1 MQPSSQ
7 RVRRSLLMSAIA
19 TLTTLVL
26 GIFTKKVQAQSSVG
40 VAPPLESR
48 YTRGIE
54 TLKRVGGQE
63 YDRAIRP
70 LEAFSPDLAGML
82 VEHGFGDIVSRPG
95 LDLKQ
100 REIVTV
106 AALTAISSVRP
117 ALKYHIHGMLNV
129 GCTPQEV
136 IETILNA
143 IVYAG
148 FPAAQDGITIAREV
162 FKERKLEF
170 KPISARPEG
179 DRYQLGIQNLQQTEG
194 DRVKAIT
201 TQFAT
206 LAPDL
211 PRFIIEFA
219 RGEIWNRRGLSLK
232 SREFATLAMVT
243 ALGNQPN
250 SVQAHVEGALRA
262 GATETEIKELLMQ
275 MTVYAGYPKTL
286 SAVTAAQSVF
296 TNLKQRGIPAA
307 SPQPDLES
315 RRQAESNEAR
325 YRRGLDALNQISKA
339 SGEAVVK
346 SFEDIAPDLG
356 RYIVEFSYGDVFSR
370 PNLDLKTRELATV
383 AALTGLSTT
392 ASELPLKVHVNG
404 ALNVRASRQEI
415 IEAIMHMIPYVGFV
429 KVQQATALAETVFQE
444 RDAKQQN

>member
-1 MQPSSQ
+1 M
-7 RVRRSLLMSAIA
+7 A
-19 TLTTLVL
+19 TLSTVML
-26 GIFTKKVQAQSSVG
+26 GLFTQKAPAQANN
-40 VAPPLESR
+40 R
-48 YTRGIE
+48 YDRGIE
-54 TLKRVGGQE
+54 TLKRVGGKD

-70 LEAFSPDLAGML
+70 LEAFSPALAKML
-82 VEHGFGDIVSRPG
+82 VEHGFGDVVSRPG

-100 REIVTV
+100 REIVIV
-106 AALTAISSVRP
+106 AALTAIGSVRP
-117 ALKYHIHGMLNV
+117 ALKFHIHGMLNV

-136 IETILNA
+136 VETVLHA
-143 IVYAG
+143 VVYAG
-148 FPAAQDGITIAREV
+148 FPAAQDGMTIAREV
-162 FKERKLEF
+162 FKERNVEY
-170 KPISARPEG
+170 KPVSSRPEG

-194 DRVKAIT
+194 DRVKTIATRFAAI
-201 TQFAT
+201 
-206 LAPDL
+206 APDL
-211 PRFIIEFA
+211 SRLIIEFA

-243 ALGNQPN
+243 VLGNQPH
-250 SVQAHVEGALRA
+250 SIQAHVEGALRS
-262 GATETEIKELLMQ
+262 GATETEIKELILQ

-286 SAVTAAQSVF
+286 TAVAAAQSVF
-296 TNLKQRGIPAA
+296 TNLKQRGIPPA
-307 SPQPDLES
+307 SPQPELES

-325 YRRGLDALNQISKA
+325 YRRGLEALNQISKA

-383 AALTGLSTT
+383 SALTGLNTT

-404 ALNVRASRQEI
+404 ALNVGADRPEI

-429 KVQQATALAETVFQE
+429 KVQQAMALAEEVFKE
-444 RDAKQQN
+444 RNV

>member
-7 RVRRSLLMSAIA
+7 QVRRSLLMSAIA
-19 TLTTLVL
+19 ILSTFLL
-26 GIFTKKVQAQSSVG
+26 GVFTKKAQAQSRD
-40 VAPPLESR
+40 L
-48 YTRGIE
+48 YTRGLE
-54 TLKRVGGQE
+54 TLKRVEGAD

-70 LEAFSPDLAGML
+70 LEAFSPDLARML
-82 VEHGFGDIVSRPG
+82 VEHGFGDIMSRPG

-100 REIVTV
+100 REIANV
-106 AALTAISSVRP
+106 AALTAIGSVRP
-117 ALKYHIHGMLNV
+117 ALKFHIHGMLNV

-148 FPAAQDGITIAREV
+148 FPAAQDGITISREV
-162 FKERKLEF
+162 FKERQLEF
-170 KPISARPEG
+170 KPVSSRPEG

-194 DRVKAIT
+194 DRVKT
-201 TQFAT
+201 TAARFAT

-211 PRFIIEFA
+211 SRLIIEFA

-243 ALGNQPN
+243 ALGNQSN
-250 SVQAHVEGALRA
+250 SVEAHVEGALRA

-275 MTVYAGYPKTL
+275 MTVYVGYPKTL
-286 SAVTAAQSVF
+286 AAVTAAQQTF

-325 YRRGLDALNQISKA
+325 YRRGLEALNQISKS

-356 RYIVEFSYGDVFSR
+356 RYIVEFSYGDIFSR

-383 AALTGLSTT
+383 SALTGLNTT
-392 ASELPLKVHVNG
+392 ASELPLKVHING
-404 ALNVRASRQEI
+404 ALNVGASRQEI
-415 IEAIMHMIPYVGFV
+415 IEVIMHMIPYVGFV
-429 KVQQATALAETVFQE
+429 KVQQAMALAETVFKE
-444 RDAKQQN
+444 RNV

>member
-1 MQPSSQ
+1 MSQISQ
-7 RVRRSLLMSAIA
+7 RMRRSILTSIIA
-19 TLTTLVL
+19 TLTTFVL
-26 GIFTKKVQAQSSVG
+26 GIFTKKAQAQSKD
-40 VAPPLESR
+40 R

-54 TLKRVGGQE
+54 TLKRVGGND

-70 LEAFSPDLAGML
+70 LEAFSPDLAQMT
-82 VEHGFGDIVSRPG
+82 VENVFGDVLSRPG

-100 REIVTV
+100 REIAIV

-148 FPAAQDGITIAREV
+148 FPAAQDGMTIAREV
-162 FKERKLEF
+162 FKERNLEY
-170 KPISARPEG
+170 KPVSSRPEG

-194 DRVKAIT
+194 DRVKTIAT
-201 TQFAT
+201 RFAN

-211 PRFIIEFA
+211 PRLIIEFA

-243 ALGNQPN
+243 ALGNQSN
-250 SVQAHVEGALRA
+250 SVEAHVEGALRA

-286 SAVTAAQSVF
+286 AAVTAAQQIF
-296 TNLKQRGIPAA
+296 AEIEQRGIPAA
-307 SPQPDLES
+307 SPQPELES

-325 YRRGLDALNQISKA
+325 YRRGLDALNQISKS

-356 RYIVEFSYGDVFSR
+356 RYILEFSYGDVFSR
-370 PNLDLKTRELATV
+370 PNLDLKIRELATV
-383 AALTGLSTT
+383 SALTGLNTT

-404 ALNVRASRQEI
+404 ALNVGASSQEI

-429 KVQQATALAETVFQE
+429 KVQQAMALAEVVFKE
-444 RDAKQQN
+444 RDI

>member
-1 MQPSSQ
+1 MQPISYQ
-7 RVRRSLLMSAIA
+7 RRRSMLISAV
-19 TLTTLVL
+19 TTLSTFLL
-26 GIFTKKVQAQSSVG
+26 GIFAKKAQAQPSVG
-40 VAPPLESR
+40 VASPSENR
-48 YTRGIE
+48 YKRGIE
-54 TLKRVGGQE
+54 TLKRVGGID

-70 LEAFSPDLAGML
+70 LEVFSPDLARML

-95 LDLKQ
+95 LELKQ

-106 AALTAISSVRP
+106 AALTAIGSVRP

-136 IETILNA
+136 IETILHA
-143 IVYAG
+143 VVYAG

-162 FKERKLEF
+162 FKERNLEF
-170 KPISARPEG
+170 KPVTARPEG
-179 DRYQLGIQNLQQTEG
+179 DRYRLGIRNLQKTEG
-194 DRVKAIT
+194 DRVRTVAT
-201 TQFAT
+201 RFAN

-211 PRFIIEFA
+211 PRLIIEFA

-232 SREFATLAMVT
+232 SREFATIAMVT

-250 SVQAHVEGALRA
+250 SIQAHVEGALRA
-262 GATETEIKELLMQ
+262 GATETEIKEVLMQ

-286 SAVTAAQSVF
+286 AAVTAAQQAF
-296 TNLKQRGIPAA
+296 TDLKQRGMPAA

-325 YRRGLDALNQISKA
+325 YRRGLDALNQISKS

-370 PNLDLKTRELATV
+370 PNLDLKARELATV
-383 AALTGLSTT
+383 SALTGLNTT

-404 ALNVRASRQEI
+404 ALNVGANRQEI
-415 IEAIMHMIPYVGFV
+415 VEAIIHMIPYVGFV
-429 KVQQATALAETVFQE
+429 KVQQAMALAEEVFKE
-444 RDAKQQN
+444 RNV

>member
-1 MQPSSQ
+1 MSQISQ
-7 RVRRSLLMSAIA
+7 RMRRSILTSIIA
-19 TLTTLVL
+19 TLTTFVL
-26 GIFTKKVQAQSSVG
+26 GIFTKKAQAQSKD
-40 VAPPLESR
+40 R

-54 TLKRVGGQE
+54 TLKRVGGND

-70 LEAFSPDLAGML
+70 LEAFSPDLAQMT
-82 VEHGFGDIVSRPG
+82 VENVFGDVLSRPG

-100 REIVTV
+100 REIAIV
-106 AALTAISSVRP
+106 AALTAIGSVRP

-148 FPAAQDGITIAREV
+148 FPAAQDGMTIAREV
-162 FKERKLEF
+162 FKERNLEY
-170 KPISARPEG
+170 KPVSSRPEG

-194 DRVKAIT
+194 DRVKTIAT
-201 TQFAT
+201 RFAN

-211 PRFIIEFA
+211 PRLIIEFA

-243 ALGNQPN
+243 ALGNQSN
-250 SVQAHVEGALRA
+250 SVEAHVEGALRA

-286 SAVTAAQSVF
+286 AAVTAAQQIF
-296 TNLKQRGIPAA
+296 AEIEQRGIPAA
-307 SPQPDLES
+307 SPQPELES

-325 YRRGLDALNQISKA
+325 YRRGLDALNQISKS

-356 RYIVEFSYGDVFSR
+356 RYILEFSYGDVFSR
-370 PNLDLKTRELATV
+370 PNLDLKIRELATV
-383 AALTGLSTT
+383 SALTGLNTT

-404 ALNVRASRQEI
+404 ALNVGASSQEI

-429 KVQQATALAETVFQE
+429 KVQQAMALAEVVFKE
-444 RDAKQQN
+444 RDI

>member
-1 MQPSSQ
+1 MLPASQ
-7 RVRRSLLMSAIA
+7 RMRRSVLTSAIA
-19 TLTTLVL
+19 TLTTFVL
-26 GIFTKKVQAQSSVG
+26 GIFTRKAQAQSSVG
-40 VAPPLESR
+40 VASRLENR

-54 TLKRVGGQE
+54 TLKRVGGKE

-70 LEAFSPDLAGML
+70 LESFSLDLPRMI

-106 AALTAISSVRP
+106 AALTAIGSVRP

-136 IETILNA
+136 VETILNA

-148 FPAAQDGITIAREV
+148 FPAAQDGMTIAREV
-162 FKERKLEF
+162 FKERNLEF
-170 KPISARPEG
+170 QPVSSRPEG

-194 DRVKAIT
+194 DQVKTIAT
-201 TQFAT
+201 RFAT

-211 PRFIIEFA
+211 PRLIIEFA
-219 RGEIWNRRGLSLK
+219 QGEIWNRRGLSLK
-232 SREFATLAMVT
+232 SRQFATLAMVT
-243 ALGNQPN
+243 ALGNQSN
-250 SVQAHVEGALRA
+250 SVETHVEGALRA
-262 GATETEIKELLMQ
+262 GATKTEIKELLMQ

-286 SAVTAAQSVF
+286 AAVTAAQSVF
-296 TNLKQRGIPAA
+296 TNLKQQGIPSA
-307 SPQPDLES
+307 SPQPELES
-315 RRQAESNEAR
+315 RRQAESNEVR
-325 YRRGLDALNQISKA
+325 YRRGLAALNQISKA

-356 RYIVEFSYGDVFSR
+356 RYILEFSYGDVFSR

-383 AALTGLSTT
+383 SALTALNTT
-392 ASELPLKVHVNG
+392 ASELPFKVHVNG
-404 ALNVRASRQEI
+404 ALNVGANRQEI
-415 IEAIMHMIPYVGFV
+415 VEAIMQMIPYVGFV
-429 KVQQATALAETVFQE
+429 KVQQAMALAETLFQE
-444 RDAKQQN
+444 QDTKQQN

>member
-1 MQPSSQ
+1 MPQTSHWM
-7 RVRRSLLMSAIA
+7 RRSLLTSAIA
-19 TLTTLVL
+19 TLATAVL
-26 GIFTKKVQAQSSVG
+26 GMVIKKAQAQPSVG
-40 VAPPLESR
+40 VASPSENR

-54 TLKRVGGQE
+54 TLKQVGGE
-63 YDRAIRP
+63 DYDRAFRP
-70 LEAFSPDLAGML
+70 LQAFFPDLAEIS
-82 VEHGFGDIVSRPG
+82 VAHPFGDIMSRPG

-100 REIVTV
+100 REIANV
-106 AALTAISSVRP
+106 AALTAIGSVRS

-129 GCTPQEV
+129 GCTPQEA

-143 IVYAG
+143 VVYAG
-148 FPAAQDGITIAREV
+148 FPAAQDGMTIAREV
-162 FKERKLEF
+162 FKERNLEF

-179 DRYQLGIQNLQQTEG
+179 DRYQLGIQNLKQTEG
-194 DRVKAIT
+194 DRVKTIAT
-201 TQFAT
+201 RFAN

-211 PRFIIEFA
+211 PRLIVEFA

-243 ALGNQPN
+243 ALGNQGN

-262 GATETEIKELLMQ
+262 GATETEIKELLLQ

-286 SAVTAAQSVF
+286 AAVTVAQQ
-296 TNLKQRGIPAA
+296 TLADLKQRGIPAA

-315 RRQAESNEAR
+315 RRQTENNEVR
-325 YRRGLDALNQISKA
+325 YRRGLKALNQISKA

-356 RYIVEFSYGDVFSR
+356 RYILEFSYGDVFSR

-383 AALTGLSTT
+383 SALTGLNTT
-392 ASELPLKVHVNG
+392 ASEVPLKVHLNG
-404 ALNVRASRQEI
+404 ALNVGANRQEI

-429 KVQQATALAETVFQE
+429 KVQQAMAIAETVFQE
-444 RDAKQQN
+444 RDTKQQN